1 MTCYLEVKSAA
12 EKRPVIVP
20 LLENHAGPLQWNWQ
34 LINTLLSVSVNNNV
48 KSIKTFK
55 GRIAFQGIYS
65 RRDYN
70 NKYSNPDFLKHPTN
84 EIKLEK
90 FELHPQFCDLLACYN
105 LNHNQRIII
114 VPFPKTSSFKTVS
127 TRLLSIRK
135 SNWKQISTKG
145 KKSCE
150 KSRR

>member
-34 LINTLLSVSVNNNV
+34 LILYCLSQWITMSR
-48 KSIKTFK
+48 SIKTFK

-90 FELHPQFCDLLACYN
+90 FKLHPQFCDLLACYN

-114 VPFPKTSSFKTVS
+114 VPFPKTPSFKTVS

-145 KKSCE
+145 KKSCD